1 MKLITAQRLCVRL
14 MAKFGVLGNGD
25 KKWRWGGFNNKRANC
40 GECYVWE
47 GSRKIML
54 SKHYV
59 VANPEENVRNTILH
73 EIAHALDTEE
83 RGDSWHDAKWRKWCR
98 FVGCREERI
107 NDKAI
112 VKYKYN
118 DKCCGSHFG
127 RHRISNNCSYKCS
140 SCDRELFVN
149 TQKKNAAHKYKL
161 KLEDLISVNSHE

>member
-1 MKLITAQRLCVRL
+1 MVGMKLITAQRLCVRL

-127 RHRISNNCSYKCS
+127 RHRISSNCSYKCS

-149 TQKKNAAHKYKL
+149 AQKKNAAHKYKL
-161 KLEDLISVNSHE
+161 NLEDLISVR